1 MVEDFKEEN
10 IPDNGIELPIPT
22 KAGYKFDG
30 WYTEENNGSQVNG
43 ITKDNLSD
51 IFRNEATVTLYAHW
65 TLLNYT
71 ITYEG
76 LNDATNT
83 IYVLPRAKTSRF
95 PEKSSEKRLKMP
107 WVKVQVHRICQSPF
121 WHLFVTPL
129 KMGAKKPES
138 R

>member
-1 MVEDFKEEN
+1 MVLNF
-10 IPDNGIELPIPT
+10 LYQQ

-83 IYVLPRAKTSRF
+83 NPSNYTVETEAITLAAPVQERDIHLAVGTLMLNTKTR
-95 PEKSSEKRLKMP
+95 
-107 WVKVQVHRICQSPF
+107 
-121 WHLFVTPL
+121 
-129 KMGAKKPES
+129 
-138 R
+138 

>member
-1 MVEDFKEEN
+1 MVEDFEEEN

-83 IYVLPRAKTSRF
+83 NPSNYTVETEAITLAAPGTRKGYTFGGWYTDVEYQNKIEIIEQGTTG
-95 PEKSSEKRLKMP
+95 K
-107 WVKVQVHRICQSPF
+107 
-121 WHLFVTPL
+121 
-129 KMGAKKPES
+129 
-138 R
+138 